1 MYHIDCWRR
10 IKEGID
16 TVPPIYRRLKPMKA
30 VRFVKGKPFVTILG
44 ECGTG
49 KSVTAAE
56 LLEHQ
61 ARATGRVPKWTN
73 CAEMLLEIRAS
84 FDQRSEETE
93 ARLVRR
99 FANVELLVID
109 DLAAERVSDF
119 SIATVYLILNR
130 RGEYGRST
138 IITSNLP
145 LQAIAAMLDDR
156 IANRLARYGN
166 VVTLAKDNV
175 SDCTAPDQP
184 A

>member
-1 MYHIDCWRR
+1 MIR
-10 IKEGID
+10 GG
-16 TVPPIYRRLKPMKA
+16 A
-30 VRFVKGKPFVTILG
+30 VRDI
-44 ECGTG
+44 
-49 KSVTAAE
+49 
-56 LLEHQ
+56 
-61 ARATGRVPKWTN
+61 
-73 CAEMLLEIRAS
+73 
-84 FDQRSEETE
+84 
-93 ARLVRR
+93 
-99 FANVELLVID
+99 
-109 DLAAERVSDF
+109 
-119 SIATVYLILNR
+119 VYLILNR